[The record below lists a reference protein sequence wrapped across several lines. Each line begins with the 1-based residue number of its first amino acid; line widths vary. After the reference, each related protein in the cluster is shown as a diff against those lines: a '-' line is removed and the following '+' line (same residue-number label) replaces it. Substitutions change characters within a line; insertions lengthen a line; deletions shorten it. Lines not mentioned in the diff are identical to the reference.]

1 MTDIESANFHD
12 KAMYQDAFLTSESGL
27 YFLLT

>member
-1 MTDIESANFHD
+1 MMTDIESANFHG

-27 YFLLT
+27 YF